1 MSIDVC
7 AGAAGQVA
15 GREEMGKG
23 HSFRAGQA
31 DLRTRLRYTHLL
43 ASSFRTSEEEG
54 YTFTAWFQAQQ
65 CVGWVYRGRLHL
77 QVHLSLAASTHFI
90 PTGGG
95 GQGVR
100 LGVALTGQCSCRC
113 KILILN

>member
-54 YTFTAWFQAQQ
+54 PGSKHSNVWGGFIEVASICRFISASLLRPTLFPRG
-65 CVGWVYRGRLHL
+65 VGGKE
-77 QVHLSLAASTHFI
+77 SA
-90 PTGGG
+90 
-95 GQGVR
+95 
-100 LGVALTGQCSCRC
+100 
-113 KILILN
+113 